1 MSASNEDLNNFHQFA
16 LSVRQENASASV
28 EELVAQWRAVKE
40 RAETNE
46 AIREGLAEIEAGKG
60 RPAAEVM
67 ADMKNKFNLK
77 VDI

>member
-1 MSASNEDLNNFHQFA
+1 MSVSNEDLNDFHQFA
-16 LSVRQENASASV
+16 LSVRHENASASV

-46 AIREGLAEIEAGKG
+46 AIRQGLVEIEAGDG

-67 ADMKNKFNLK
+67 ADMKAKYNLK